1 MNATPTG
8 RTGEN
13 HRDAVH
19 GQVYRRWNS
28 VLCDCQTRYRG
39 SWQTRAKTVKEDV
52 LHLVSFSVKIYFWNF
67 RSVRLSS
74 CRTERIPGTKREMSY
89 SQTRACNTDE
99 SGCIVSRD
107 RLKLE
112 GAEAKKRALRLFIV
126 RVTLLIGLRTY
137 THGLVRHWQLVHRLS
152 APSTM
157 LFHLQRLYEDS
168 VEQTVRIWKDAVT
181 FCPTFAACWDLRWK
195 YKR

>member
-1 MNATPTG
+1 
-8 RTGEN
+8 
-13 HRDAVH
+13 
-19 GQVYRRWNS
+19 
-28 VLCDCQTRYRG
+28 
-39 SWQTRAKTVKEDV
+39 
-52 LHLVSFSVKIYFWNF
+52 
-67 RSVRLSS
+67 
-74 CRTERIPGTKREMSY
+74 
-89 SQTRACNTDE
+89 
-99 SGCIVSRD
+99 
-107 RLKLE
+107 
-112 GAEAKKRALRLFIV
+112 
-126 RVTLLIGLRTY
+126 LLIGLRTY